1 MSYKTGQKL
10 QIDGSQLPT
19 MRYKESRVWKIIQ
32 AKTVVIT
39 MSEIQGNAD
48 LGLNG
53 LLLAS
58 LGKEVLLSLS
68 RNSSKYTLKLACT
81 DKIFF

>member
-1 MSYKTGQKL
+1 MSYKTGQNL
-10 QIDGSQLPT
+10 QIDRSQLPT

-39 MSEIQGNAD
+39 VSEIQGNAD

-58 LGKEVLLSLS
+58 LRKEVLLNLS

-81 DKIFF
+81 DRFFF